1 MQNIVL
7 SESEI
12 DGYEMNDQRFDGV
25 DDCAQM
31 THLSDASV
39 LHNLKVRYD
48 NDCIYTYSGLF
59 CVALNPYIRF
69 PIYTLDMIKFY
80 ENQLK
85 AGILSSS
92 F

>member
-1 MQNIVL
+1 MT
-7 SESEI
+7 ESEI

-69 PIYTLDMIKFY
+69 PIYTLEMIKFY
-80 ENQLK
+80 ENQIK
-85 AGILSSS
+85 PGTT
-92 F
+92 